1 MDQITRATIK
11 TPGSLPPG
19 IQNHRDSLLDTAWAR
34 EMEWQSEDHI
44 GEMVR
49 LARRMM
55 NRQPLSEPNR

>member
-19 IQNHRDSLLDTAWAR
+19 IQTHLDRLLDTGWAR
-34 EMEWQSEDHI
+34 EMEWQSADHI
-44 GEMVR
+44 DDMVR
-49 LARRMM
+49 LARRMT